1 MGAAIRYVY
10 GDIAAT
16 AGAYSAGQAVGSAI
30 SLARAF
36 SSPKGVAFVRSVTLL
51 GNTAT
56 ALAFDIIL
64 AAKRDGVL
72 ATDKNAWAPTSPGI
86 SANPP
91 SVLARVAFATT
102 DIAAYGT
109 NFVAN
114 RSGLYIPVYA
124 LPNPLATSLNQS
136 DTEGRSLCAVMVAQ
150 GAATYGAINLKLV
163 VGLSDE

>member
-1 MGAAIRYVY
+1 MGAAIKYVY

-16 AGAYSAGQAVGSAI
+16 AGAYSAGQAVGSTV
-30 SLARAF
+30 SLPRAF
-36 SSPKGVAFVRSVTLL
+36 TSPKGVAFVRGVTLL
-51 GNTAT
+51 GNVAVGV
-56 ALAFDIIL
+56 AFDIIL
-64 AAKRDGVL
+64 AASRDGVL

-86 SANPP
+86 SSNPP
-91 SVLARVAFATT
+91 TVLARVPFATT
-102 DIAAYGT
+102 DIQTYGT

-124 LPNPLATSLNQS
+124 LPNPLTTALNQS

-163 VGLSDE
+163 VSLSDE